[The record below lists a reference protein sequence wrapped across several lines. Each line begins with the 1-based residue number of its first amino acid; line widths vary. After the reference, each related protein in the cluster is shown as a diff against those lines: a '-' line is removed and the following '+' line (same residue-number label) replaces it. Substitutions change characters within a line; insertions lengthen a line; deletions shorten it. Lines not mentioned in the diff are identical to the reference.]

1 MKSIVFPW
9 LFRSGRF
16 LVFGALLC
24 TPFLY
29 ARAEPPAGDPA
40 PASPHLQS
48 LDGPWKIAIDSY
60 DRGRTAG
67 WFDPAVFPTNA
78 SRPVTVPG
86 TITDAWPNPAPLI
99 RASNLAWYSRTFTP
113 SVGTGP
119 GMRQYLRFGAV
130 RDQCDVW
137 LNGSYLASHN
147 GGEDP
152 FEIDISKNLAPGRPN
167 TLILRVLAPFF
178 PGGINQHVEIVAQPL
193 VRFIDSF
200 SRFDIEKR
208 ALFLDVTLENAS
220 SAPARVEISVSLRE
234 FKSGR
239 PIRNESEYVN
249 VPPGQLTTTLRW
261 DLPQG
266 HLWTLNDPFLYSIVV
281 GTRWLGAPN
290 EEASRD
296 GGSIRIGLRDFRIK
310 DGFFCLNGTRLF
322 LKSAHGNWY
331 DPITIQGTPAD
342 MGYLNLDL
350 PRMKEAGFNA
360 MRFITASALPEQLDQ
375 ADELGMLI
383 YSEHETSWP
392 GLFLSEV
399 ADFGKSLAGVIRR
412 DRNHPSLVI
421 WGLLNENS
429 SLPTFN
435 SAKAWLPK
443 IRALDASRLI
453 LLSSGRWDGDLK
465 TGSASNP
472 GSNTWDVYLGGED
485 PVRPVST
492 GSFPDDVG
500 GYGFYP
506 GTGDAHIYNRYP
518 TSWKFVTGFAK
529 LGTNTKPFFL
539 SEGGMGSLYNSVR
552 EERDL
557 NRAKAPE
564 SAYAWNWIRP
574 DVAGLKSTWRKYGL
588 AEVYPEIENMLIDS
602 ELSASR
608 QRELIFS
615 IVRSNPKVNG
625 YSLTSMEDAWGAGE
639 GVMSTF
645 REFKAGHLSVLKAGW
660 APARWCLF
668 VNPMNAYSDRPLH
681 IKVAL
686 ANEDHLP
693 AGAYS
698 VTLKIDGAGGTVWQ
712 RDLTLNL
719 RGGSDAP
726 LAYGL
731 IDDDIAITGL
741 KPGEYSLKAI
751 LGNVRD
757 VASDNLSFTV
767 SDRMLLPDK
776 LGDITVVGLG
786 EAAEELLRHQGA
798 RLHNLSASGDVNH
811 EVILLGD
818 TLGDDAKP
826 WRALYSRIA
835 RGAHAV
841 FLSSSIFGPKLD
853 GGPKTWDDTM
863 KSTVRWLALPG
874 STGLAGGRQGLVS
887 KRDSLYHKEVIA
899 KSGPIFDGLRSKLMA
914 PEFYGELLEDASYF
928 DAVPIPEETSAVA
941 ISCGFYFISEAQY
954 SDGVVIGSYRH
965 HAGHFTICG
974 FNILGHLGTPAADRL
989 LVNLVK
995 AAASDA
1001 NACSN
1006 LPADYDAELDSLG
1019 IRSEP

>member
-1 MKSIVFPW
+1 MKSIALHSPFGS
-9 LFRSGRF
+9 FRF
-16 LVFGALLC
+16 LLCQVLLWTPLVYAKAAQRLEALA
-24 TPFLY
+24 TP
-29 ARAEPPAGDPA
+29 
-40 PASPHLQS
+40 SPRVQS
-48 LDGPWKIAIDSY
+48 LDGQWQIAIDLY
-60 DRGRTAG
+60 DRGRTAK
-67 WFDPAVFPTNA
+67 WFDPSVFPRDL
-78 SRPVTVPG
+78 SRPATVPG
-86 TITDAWPNPAPLI
+86 TITEAWPNPAPLI
-99 RASNLAWYSRTFTP
+99 KASNLAWYMRTFTP
-113 SVGTGP
+113 SPGTDP

-137 LNGSYLASHN
+137 LNGSYLGSHE

-152 FEIDISKNLAPGRPN
+152 FEIDISKALVPGRLN
-167 TLILRVLAPFF
+167 TLILRVSAPFF
-178 PGGINQHVEIVAQPL
+178 PGGINQHVEIVTQPN
-193 VRFIDSF
+193 VRFIDCF
-200 SRFDIEKR
+200 SRFDIEKG
-208 ALFLDVTLENAS
+208 AIFLDVTLENAS
-220 SAPARVEISVSLRE
+220 NAPARAEISVSLGE

-239 PIRNESEYVN
+239 RVRDESEYVN
-249 VPPGQLTTTLRW
+249 LPQGRSTETLRL
-261 DLPQG
+261 DVPEG
-266 HLWTLNDPFLYSIVV
+266 HLWTLNDPFLYSITV
-281 GTRWLGAPN
+281 GTRWLEAPN
-290 EEASRD
+290 QETAQD
-296 GGSIRIGLRDFRIK
+296 GGSIRVGLRDFRIK
-310 DGFFCLNGTRLF
+310 DGFFCLNGKRLF

-331 DPITIQGTPAD
+331 DPISIQGTPGD
-342 MGYLNLDL
+342 MRYLNLDL

-392 GLFLSEV
+392 GLFLGDV
-399 ADFGKSLAGVIRR
+399 ASFGKSLSGLIRR

-421 WGLLNENS
+421 WGLLNENL

-435 SAKAWLPK
+435 SAKAWLPR
-443 IRALDASRLI
+443 IRALDPSRLI
-453 LLSSGRWDGDLK
+453 LLSSGRWDAEFK
-465 TGSASNP
+465 TASASNP
-472 GSNTWDVYLGGED
+472 GSGTWDVYLGGED

-492 GSFPDDVG
+492 GSFPDEVG
-500 GYGFYP
+500 GYGFFP

-529 LGTNTKPFFL
+529 LGNDTKPFFL
-539 SEGGMGSLYNSVR
+539 SEGGMGSLYNSIR
-552 EERDL
+552 EERDM
-557 NRAKAPE
+557 NQAKAPE

-625 YSLTSMEDAWGAGE
+625 YSLTSMNDAWGAGE

-681 IKVAL
+681 LKVAL
-686 ANEDHLP
+686 ANEDYLA
-693 AGAYS
+693 AGEYLA
-698 VTLKIDGAGGTVWQ
+698 TLKIDGARGTVWR
-712 RDLTLNL
+712 RDLTLTL
-719 RGGSDAP
+719 RGGSNAP

-731 IDDDIAITGL
+731 IDEDVSIAGL
-741 KPGEYSLKAI
+741 QPGEYALKAS

-757 VASDNLSFTV
+757 IASDNLSFTV
-767 SDRMLLPDK
+767 TDRTLLPGK

-798 RLHNLSASGDVNH
+798 RLHHLSEGSDVNH

-826 WRALYSRIA
+826 WRALYARIA

-841 FLSSSIFGPKLD
+841 FLSPSIFGPKRN
-853 GGPKTWDDTM
+853 GAPKTWADTT
-863 KSTVRWLALPG
+863 KSPVRWLALPG
-874 STGLAGGRQGLVS
+874 STRLSGGGEGLVS
-887 KRDSLYHKEVIA
+887 KRDDLYHKEVIA

-928 DAVPIPEETSAVA
+928 DAVPIPDETSAVA

-954 SDGVVIGSYRH
+954 SDGVVIGSYKH

-974 FNILGHLGTPAADRL
+974 FNILGHLGSPAADRL
-989 LVNLVK
+989 LVNLAR
-995 AAASDA
+995 AAAADA
-1001 NACSN
+1001 NACSK

-1019 IRSEP
+1019 IRSAL